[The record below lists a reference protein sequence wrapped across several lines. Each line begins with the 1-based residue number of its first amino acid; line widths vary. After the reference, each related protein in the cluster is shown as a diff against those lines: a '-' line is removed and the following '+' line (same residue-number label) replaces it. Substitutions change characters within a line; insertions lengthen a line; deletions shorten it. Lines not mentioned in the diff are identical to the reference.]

1 MNPGESALL
10 AGLIEAI
17 RDLNNPLV
25 LTEIAAIAI
34 ALGLSALLA
43 RWLLPRIDASPTSWR
58 MGRGGLSRIAF
69 PVVALLALLAARA
82 LFFKA
87 KATHLLDVAVPLLG
101 SLALIR
107 LAIYILRHV
116 FPPNPLIKASEKI
129 IGWSIWS
136 LLALHIVGALP
147 YLTTF
152 LDSVA
157 FTVGKQHISLW
168 LIIQA
173 LATVIVTVVIAMWIA
188 RMTENR
194 LMQAPNLD
202 TSLRAVVIKLVRAVL
217 LALAVLISLP
227 AVGIDIT
234 VLSVFG
240 GALGVG
246 IGFGLQKIASNYV
259 SGFIILLDRS
269 IRLGDLVT
277 VDNRHGVVSQLNT
290 RYTVVRSL
298 DGTEAIIP
306 NEALI
311 TSTVV
316 NHSLSDKRVL
326 LKLPIQIGYQSS
338 LETTLDTLGRIGR
351 EHPRV
356 LTEPAPGAFIKGFG
370 DSGIDIEL
378 CVWIA
383 DPESGQM
390 PLKSEL
396 YLRIWQ
402 AFKAEG
408 IEIPYPQREIRLIN
422 ETNELPSDLSSSTD
436 RLVTK
441 HDDAA

>member
-1 MNPGESALL
+1 
-10 AGLIEAI
+10 
-17 RDLNNPLV
+17 
-25 LTEIAAIAI
+25 AAIVI
-34 ALGLSALLA
+34 ALGISMLLT

-69 PVVALLALLAARA
+69 PVLALLALLAARA
-82 LFFKA
+82 LFFTA
-87 KATHLLDVAVPLLG
+87 KPTHLLDVAVPLLG
-101 SLALIR
+101 SMALIR
-107 LAIYILRHV
+107 LAIYVLRHV
-116 FPPNPLIKASEKI
+116 FPPNPLIKASERV
-129 IGWSIWS
+129 IGWGIWS

-147 YLTTF
+147 FLTTF
-152 LDSVA
+152 LDGVA
-157 FTVGKQHISLW
+157 VTVGKQHISLW

-173 LATVIVTVVIAMWIA
+173 LVTVIVTVVIALWIA
-188 RMTENR
+188 RMIESR
-194 LMQAPNLD
+194 LISAPNLD
-202 TSLRAVVIKLVRAVL
+202 TSLLAVVSKLVRAVL

-246 IGFGLQKIASNYV
+246 LGFGLQKIASNYV

-311 TSTVV
+311 TGTVI
-316 NHSLSDKRVL
+316 NHSFSDKRVL
-326 LKLPIQIGYQSS
+326 LKLSIQISSKSS
-338 LETTLDTLGRIGR
+338 LETALEILTRIAR

-356 LTEPAPGAFIKGFG
+356 IADPAPGAYIKGFG
-370 DSGIDIEL
+370 DSGVDLEL
-378 CVWIA
+378 CVWIT
-383 DPESGQM
+383 DPEAGQM
-390 PLKSEL
+390 PLRSEL

-408 IEIPYPQREIRLIN
+408 VEIPYPQREIRIVN
-422 ETNELPSDLSSSTD
+422 DPGEHQDPS
-436 RLVTK
+436 
-441 HDDAA
+441 

>member
-17 RDLNNPLV
+17 RDLNNPQV
-25 LTEIAAIAI
+25 LLEIAAIVI
-34 ALGLSALLA
+34 ALGISMLLT

-69 PVVALLALLAARA
+69 PVLALLALLAARA
-82 LFFKA
+82 LFFTA
-87 KATHLLDVAVPLLG
+87 KPTHLLDVAVPLLG
-101 SLALIR
+101 SMALIR
-107 LAIYILRHV
+107 LAIYVLRHV
-116 FPPNPLIKASEKI
+116 FPPNPLIKASERV
-129 IGWSIWS
+129 IGWGIWS

-147 YLTTF
+147 FLTTF
-152 LDSVA
+152 LDGVA
-157 FTVGKQHISLW
+157 VTVGKQHISLW

-173 LATVIVTVVIAMWIA
+173 LVTVIVTVVIALWIA
-188 RMTENR
+188 RMIESR
-194 LMQAPNLD
+194 LISAPNLD
-202 TSLRAVVIKLVRAVL
+202 TSLLAVVSKLVRAVL

-246 IGFGLQKIASNYV
+246 LGFGLQKIASNYV

-311 TSTVV
+311 TGTVI
-316 NHSLSDKRVL
+316 NHSFSDKRVL
-326 LKLPIQIGYQSS
+326 LKLSIQISSKSS
-338 LETTLDTLGRIGR
+338 LETALEILTSIAR

-356 LTEPAPGAFIKGFG
+356 IADPAPGAFIKGFG
-370 DSGIDIEL
+370 DSGVDLEL
-378 CVWIA
+378 CVWIT
-383 DPESGQM
+383 DPEAGQM
-390 PLKSEL
+390 PLRSEL

-408 IEIPYPQREIRLIN
+408 IEIPYPQREIRIVN
-422 ETNELPSDLSSSTD
+422 DPGAHQDPS
-436 RLVTK
+436 
-441 HDDAA
+441 